1 LKVVYKQIAA
11 TLQAKLTLAFV
22 DYGNKR
28 ENPGTELIGKQ
39 H

>member
-1 LKVVYKQIAA
+1 LKVVYKQIAT

-28 ENPGTELIGKQ
+28 ENPDIELFGKQ